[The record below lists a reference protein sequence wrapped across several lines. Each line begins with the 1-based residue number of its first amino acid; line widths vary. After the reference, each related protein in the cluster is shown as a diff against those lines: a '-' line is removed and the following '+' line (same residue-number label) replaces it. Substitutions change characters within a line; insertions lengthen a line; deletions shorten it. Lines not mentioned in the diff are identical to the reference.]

1 MKQHNKERKMT
12 TKITNSYLTI
22 LGHEIK
28 INGFTNELQD
38 TFIMSINDGIL
49 AGEDSGSLIIK
60 KETYDW
66 EIINDVLPTY
76 EDIDFNKILQMDK
89 ESRVSISISELIK
102 LAAVNKS
109 AGIENITTSYT
120 IRKVPRDTYLDL
132 IDTLQKA
139 DNWIAET
146 DNDDNYTQVDV
157 EDKTLG
163 IIKDYGLLTNEQI
176 NTIINQKVTSII
188 LVS

>member
-1 MKQHNKERKMT
+1 MT
-12 TKITNSYLTI
+12 TEIEYGYTTI

-28 INGFTNELQD
+28 INGFTNELED
-38 TFIMSINDGIL
+38 TFITSINDGIL
-49 AGEDSGSLIIK
+49 AGEDSGSLVING
-60 KETYDW
+60 ETYDW
-66 EIINDVLPTY
+66 EIINDQLPTY

-89 ESRVSISISELIK
+89 ESRISISVSELIK

-109 AGIENITTSYT
+109 AGIENITSSYT
-120 IRKVPRDTYLDL
+120 IRKVPQDTYLDL
-132 IDTLQKA
+132 IDTLQKS